1 MSESFLC
8 KKIPCSGIHGNLQ
21 CVLAFENNPHC
32 GSIVKKSVL
41 FLHSRTEFIKIYLDT
56 KLFRHDKSRSGDS
69 PVTHHL
75 YSSITV
81 TAEAVSDTA
90 AAVVT
95 LISSNTD
102 TADNTVAMETS
113 TDDIISYSAHD
124 IISLGTHDIISP
136 SAHDIISYGADVT
149 ADRAAI
155 TEAAVCSVGEYA
167 DSLSNHILTQSITQL
182 VNSTATTTQYY
193 SQRLTTG
200 ML

>member
-1 MSESFLC
+1 MWQYIS
-8 KKIPCSGIHGNLQ
+8 KISSPEGFRICRH
-21 CVLAFENNPHC
+21 E
-32 GSIVKKSVL
+32 K
-41 FLHSRTEFIKIYLDT
+41 LH
-56 KLFRHDKSRSGDS
+56 SGDS
-69 PVTHHL
+69 PVTL
-75 YSSITV
+75 LFTA
-81 TAEAVSDTA
+81 TAENVPDTA

-95 LISSNTD
+95 LLSSNTD
-102 TADNTVAMETS
+102 TADNAVAMETS

-124 IISLGTHDIISP
+124 IISPSAHDDIISP

-149 ADRAAI
+149 AV
-155 TEAAVCSVGEYA
+155 TEAAVCSVEEYA

>member
-1 MSESFLC
+1 MWQYIS
-8 KKIPCSGIHGNLQ
+8 KISSPEGFRIC
-21 CVLAFENNPHC
+21 
-32 GSIVKKSVL
+32 
-41 FLHSRTEFIKIYLDT
+41 
-56 KLFRHDKSRSGDS
+56 RHDKLHSGDS
-69 PVTHHL
+69 PVTL
-75 YSSITV
+75 LFTA
-81 TAEAVSDTA
+81 TAENVPDTA

-113 TDDIISYSAHD
+113 TDDIISYSSHD
-124 IISLGTHDIISP
+124 IISYGTHDIISP

-149 ADRAAI
+149 AV
-155 TEAAVCSVGEYA
+155 TEAAVCSVEEYA

-182 VNSTATTTQYY
+182 VNSTADTTQYY